1 MMTVRDTLK
10 RGEAL
15 CGTSAHCVR
24 SCARHTRL
32 LGRKHEPWGGQ
43 RCAHPSVLRASQQRD
58 RIAVLV
64 RRNAEGKEE
73 QEGEAEEH
81 RVVPC
86 FGASSG
92 ASNSRKFR
100 EALRNGR
107 NMWKLVAC
115 RAQLCLQF

>member
-1 MMTVRDTLK
+1 MMTVRDTPK

-58 RIAVLV
+58 RIAVLM

-86 FGASSG
+86 YRAARGASVGQVS
-92 ASNSRKFR
+92 
-100 EALRNGR
+100 
-107 NMWKLVAC
+107 
-115 RAQLCLQF
+115 QLFANR